1 MCVGEIIFIPW
12 FSKDLKMTYRRTTG
26 FMASSLY
33 FLFAN
38 QYSLGGGFPF
48 AIVLVP
54 RYKLSLCHTESRGE
68 QKKQKNRENW
78 KKKPNCEKKPIK
90 ILKKPTGSVL

>member
-1 MCVGEIIFIPW
+1 VCVGEIIFIPW

-54 RYKLSLCHTESRGE
+54 RYKLSLCRTESRGE
-68 QKKQKNRENW
+68 QKN
-78 KKKPNCEKKPIK
+78 KKKPRKLEKKNRT
-90 ILKKPTGSVL
+90 LKKTD

>member
-1 MCVGEIIFIPW
+1 VCVGEIIFIPW

-68 QKKQKNRENW
+68 QKN
-78 KKKPNCEKKPIK
+78 KKKPRKLEKKNRT
-90 ILKKPTGSVL
+90 LKKTD